1 MTFLKSMKS
10 YGKSKVFRFAIL
22 PSIALVAGATALIY
36 YFLFPEAAEQI
47 AVPLHYNIHFGVDRY
62 GSWRQLFTIP
72 FIGLFILLFNL
83 GLAGYLWTRDKML
96 SVTLSV
102 ATLIMQVLLIV
113 ALAFV
118 ILLNLSYY
126 G

>member
-1 MTFLKSMKS
+1 MSYLKSLKS
-10 YGKSKVFRFAIL
+10 YTGSKAFRFALL
-22 PSIALVAGATALIY
+22 PSAALVAGATGLIY
-36 YFLFPEAAEQI
+36 WFLFPEAAEQI

-62 GSWRQLFTIP
+62 GAWRQLFTIP

-83 GLAGYLWTRDKML
+83 GVAGYLWTRDKML
-96 SVTLSV
+96 SVALSV
-102 ATLIMQVLLIV
+102 ATLIMEMLLIV
-113 ALAFV
+113 ALVFV